1 MNKECK
7 QCKTQF
13 EPKTNRGHEQLYCT
27 NTCAQQAARIRR
39 EERLK
44 NATNENKREGQMEAQ
59 VPTPT
64 TTTTTTYQSTNM
76 AQQPMGGISPNGGGD
91 TSFNISHL
99 EKLYEARIEN
109 NYLKLKCENLEEK
122 IRQLQ
127 IEVNELNSDIEA
139 IEMDNE
145 IEEQPG
151 ILGGIMQQFKTDPIN
166 TIAMVKMMFENI
178 TATKTETDGKKEKTA

>member
-1 MNKECK
+1 MKQCK
-7 QCKTQF
+7 QCGTDF
-13 EPKTNRGHEQLYCT
+13 SPVHERRGHEQLYCSKK
-27 NTCAQQAARIRR
+27 CGQISARIRR
-39 EERLK
+39 EQRLK

-91 TSFNISHL
+91 TPFNISHL

-122 IRQLQ
+122 IKALQ
-127 IEVNELNSDIEA
+127 FEINELN
-139 IEMDNE
+139 NE
-145 IEEQPG
+145 IEAMEIDEEVGEQQG
-151 ILGGIMQQFKTDPIN
+151 ILGNVMQQFKSDPIN
-166 TIAMVKMMFENI
+166 TINFAKAMMSEMFNP
-178 TATKTETDGKKEKTA
+178 KKEKSNA

>member
-7 QCKTQF
+7 QCKKQF

-39 EERLK
+39 EERIK
-44 NATNENKREGQMEAQ
+44 NNLYETKQVPETGADTNSDIYRGQMGG
-59 VPTPT
+59 V
-64 TTTTTTYQSTNM
+64 STDRRSNSDNDL
-76 AQQPMGGISPNGGGD
+76 A
-91 TSFNISHL
+91 TL
-99 EKLYEARIEN
+99 EKLYESKIEN

-127 IEVNELNSDIEA
+127 IEINELNSDIEA
-139 IEMDNE
+139 MEMDNE

-166 TIAMVKMMFENI
+166 TIAMVKMMFENL
-178 TATKTETDGKKEKTA
+178 TANKNETNGKKEKAA